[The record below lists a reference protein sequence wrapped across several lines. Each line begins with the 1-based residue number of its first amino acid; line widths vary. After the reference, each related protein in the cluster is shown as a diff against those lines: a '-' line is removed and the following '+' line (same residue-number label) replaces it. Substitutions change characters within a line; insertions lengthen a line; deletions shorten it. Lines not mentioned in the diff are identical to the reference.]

1 MPTDDEISRSLT
13 SIPIMPKFRDLVIFL
28 GKGGHSLKGT
38 SHPRRRTVL
47 VDLLSTGDEMD
58 PRYGDL
64 TFRTTSS
71 DNLRGLRLIVAWA
84 KKAGLVRVLRGKLVP
99 TKRGIGLQDELT
111 REFEHVVDG
120 LFAAGP
126 LAIQSRSNQWRI
138 LSAIWTSLTT

>member
-13 SIPIMPKFRDLVIFL
+13 SIPILPKFRDLVIFL
-28 GKGGHSLKGT
+28 GKGRPLTKKGHLT
-38 SHPRRRTVL
+38 LADARVL

-99 TKRGIGLQDELT
+99 TKRGIG
-111 REFEHVVDG
+111 
-120 LFAAGP
+120 
-126 LAIQSRSNQWRI
+126 SR
-138 LSAIWTSLTT
+138 TS